1 MKLVFAADDTAQS
14 LPPQGVH
21 RIGSAPDADIVLQAP
36 GLLPRHCELQLGPQ
50 GVMLR
55 IASGADVRVNQRQ
68 VEGMIALRDG
78 DRISFGG
85 VEATLISGEPAPV
98 RDRAMPAPANDD
110 VGATMVRA
118 ALPKYALR
126 AQNGRMLGK
135 AFPLSGTTFVGRA
148 TECQLRIDDAGLSRK
163 HAKLIPTN
171 DGVVLEDL
179 ASTNGSYHNGQ
190 RVPHAVARPGD
201 EIGFDTLRFQLFEVG
216 SEASSTSGASGG
228 GVPGW
233 VWAAAALLAIAAV
246 GWFLL

>member
-1 MKLVFAADDTAQS
+1 MKLVFAADDTTQS
-14 LPPQGVH
+14 LPPQGVR

-55 IASGADVRVNQRQ
+55 VANGAEVRVNQRP
-68 VEGMIALRDG
+68 VDGLIALRDG

-85 VEATLISGEPAPV
+85 VEATLISGEPAPI
-98 RDRAMPAPANDD
+98 RDRATTAPANEDI
-110 VGATMVRA
+110 GATMVRA
-118 ALPKYALR
+118 ALPKFALR

-135 AFPLSGTTFVGRA
+135 HFALSGTTFVGRA
-148 TECQLRIDDAGLSRK
+148 TECQLRIDEAGLSRK

-190 RVPHAVARPGD
+190 RVQHAVAKAGD
-201 EIGFDTLRFQLFEVG
+201 EIGFDTLRFTLFEVG
-216 SEASSTSGASGG
+216 QDIPQPRGEGDVGI
-228 GVPGW
+228 PRW
-233 VWAAAALLAIAAV
+233 VWIALGALVVAATV
-246 GWFLL
+246 FFLF

>member
-55 IASGADVRVNQRQ
+55 IANGADVRVNQRA
-68 VEGMIALRDG
+68 VEGLIALRDG

-85 VEATLISGEPAPV
+85 VEATLIAGEPAPV

-216 SEASSTSGASGG
+216 SESSSVRGAPGSGI
-228 GVPGW
+228 PGW
-233 VWAAAALLAIAAV
+233 VWAVAVAAAVALAVYFI
-246 GWFLL
+246 F

>member
-1 MKLVFAADDTAQS
+1 MKLVFAADDTTQS
-14 LPPQGVH
+14 LPPQGVR

-55 IASGADVRVNQRQ
+55 VASGAEVRVNQRP
-68 VEGMIALRDG
+68 VDGLIALRDG

-98 RDRAMPAPANDD
+98 RDRTMPAPANDD

-135 AFPLSGTTFVGRA
+135 HFPLSGTTFVGRA
-148 TECQLRIDDAGLSRK
+148 AECQLRIDEAGLSRK

-179 ASTNGSYHNGQ
+179 ASTNGSYCNGQ
-190 RVPHAVARPGD
+190 RVQHAVAKAGD
-201 EIGFDTLRFQLFEVG
+201 EIGFDTLRFTLFEVG
-216 SEASSTSGASGG
+216 QDVPQVRDAASGG
-228 GVPGW
+228 IPRW
-233 VWAAAALLAIAAV
+233 VWVAAAVAAV
-246 GWFLL
+246 AAAVWFLL